1 MKKGGIKMK
10 KSAFLG
16 IIALLS
22 TFVFM
27 GCGAKN
33 NAPVGTIKND
43 TVSAGN
49 VESESF
55 KDVSSKVD
63 ELFTDFF
70 GADKFSGYVYV
81 AKNDS
86 IILDKGYGKADFEKV
101 ISNTSQTKFDLAS
114 LTKQFTAFSIMQ
126 LEEKNLLNL
135 KDKIDKYLPHFPHGN
150 EITIHQLLTHTSGLP
165 EHPDKFDI
173 RKFRPSS
180 QVDAATA
187 KKIEVT
193 LLSTPGSSFTYS
205 NTGYILL
212 GYIIEK
218 ASGETLDTYLNKNIF
233 NPLDMKNTGFQ
244 NENSFIDN
252 LAIGYLTYEKNKAEV
267 SWTETN
273 IGVVRG
279 SSGLCSTVEDLI
291 KWDKALT
298 NKKLIN
304 KESYD
309 KMYTPYTNNYS
320 YGWYVYKDSNEKNYY
335 EHFGV
340 GTGYRSYILRN
351 EEANTT
357 VIIVSNFG
365 DAPFGSITSLL
376 KDYIK

>member
-1 MKKGGIKMK
+1 MKKTTLF
-10 KSAFLG
+10 S
-16 IIALLS
+16 IIAILSISLL
-22 TFVFM
+22 M
-27 GCGAKN
+27 GCRAKN
-33 NAPVGTIKND
+33 NDNVSVTKND
-43 TVSAGN
+43 TVSANN
-49 VESESF
+49 VESEKL

-63 ELFTDFF
+63 ALFTDFF

-81 AKNDS
+81 TKDDS
-86 IILDKGYGKADFEKV
+86 IILDKGYGKADFEKGL
-101 ISNTSQTKFDLAS
+101 SNTAQTKFDLAS

-126 LEEKNLLNL
+126 LEEKKLLNVN
-135 KDKIDKYLPHFPHGN
+135 DKIDKYLPQFPHGN
-150 EITIHQLLTHTSGLP
+150 EITIHQLLNHTSGLP

-173 RKFRPSS
+173 RKFRPSNKIE
-180 QVDAATA
+180 AEAT
-187 KKIEVT
+187 KKMEVT
-193 LLSTPGSSFTYS
+193 LASTPGSSFSYS

-218 ASGETLDTYLNKNIF
+218 ASGKTLDAYFAENIF
-233 NPLDMKNTGFQ
+233 NPLDMKNSGFQ

-252 LAIGYLTYEKNKAEV
+252 LAVGYLSYKKNRADI

-298 NKKLIN
+298 NKKLIS

-309 KMYTPYTNNYS
+309 KIYTPYENNYG

-335 EHFGV
+335 EHYGV
-340 GTGYRSYILRN
+340 GSGYRSYILRN
-351 EEANTT
+351 VEANTT
-357 VIIVSNFG
+357 FIIVSNFG
-365 DAPFGSITSLL
+365 DVPFGSITSLL

>member
-1 MKKGGIKMK
+1 MK

-86 IILDKGYGKADFEKV
+86 IILDKGYGKANFEKGL
-101 ISNTSQTKFDLAS
+101 SNTAQTKFDLAS
-114 LTKQFTAFSIMQ
+114 LTKQFTALSIMQ
-126 LEEKNLLNL
+126 LEEKKLLNVN
-135 KDKIDKYLPHFPHGN
+135 DKIDKYLPQFPHGN
-150 EITIHQLLTHTSGLP
+150 EITIHQLLNHTSGLP
-165 EHPDKFDI
+165 EQPDKFDI
-173 RKFRPSS
+173 RKFRSS
-180 QVDAATA
+180 NKITTDEA
-187 KKIEVT
+187 KKMEVT
-193 LLSTPGSSFTYS
+193 LTSTPGSSFSYN

-218 ASGETLDTYLNKNIF
+218 ASGKTLDAYFAENIF
-233 NPLDMKNTGFQ
+233 NPLDMKNTGFK
-244 NENSFIDN
+244 NEDFFIDD
-252 LAIGYLTYEKNKAEV
+252 LAIGYLTYNKDKAET
-267 SWTETN
+267 SWFDTN
-273 IGVVRG
+273 VGVVRG
-279 SSGLCSTVEDLI
+279 SGSLCSTVEDLT

-298 NKKLIN
+298 NKKLIS

-309 KMYTPYTNNYS
+309 KIYTPYENFYG
-320 YGWYVYKDSNEKNYY
+320 YGWYIYKDSNERPYY
-335 EHFGV
+335 EHYGV

-351 EEANTT
+351 IEAKTT
-357 VIIVSNFG
+357 VIILSNFG
-365 DAPFGSITSLL
+365 DAPFGDLTSLL
-376 KDYIK
+376 KEYIK